1 MRQLGEEREGQIGEV
16 ERQAGPPST
25 PHGMPAWGW
34 DTAAPEGSQ
43 CHTQMPRQDLDPACL
58 AANTLVVD
66 LPQLQLNS
74 KHLGGRGE
82 GGRSDGSTGAVCPKF
97 CLTPET
103 RPPSDPLS

>member
-1 MRQLGEEREGQIGEV
+1 MRQLGEEREGQIGEA

-25 PHGMPAWGW
+25 RHGVPAWGW

-74 KHLGGRGE
+74 KHLGGRGGGWSE
-82 GGRSDGSTGAVCPKF
+82 RWKHGGRLPQILLNARDTASF
-97 CLTPET
+97 
-103 RPPSDPLS
+103 